1 MKIGELLAFI
11 LYFVAMLGI
20 GVYFMV
26 KTKKET
32 EEGYFLGGRKMGP
45 FVTAMSAQASD
56 MSGWLLMG
64 LPGSILALG
73 FGEVWIAIG
82 LAIGTYL
89 NWLFIAGRLRK
100 FSQAMGNSITI
111 PQYLNN
117 RFKASG
123 KTLQVVAAVIFLICF
138 TVYVASGFKAGAAL
152 FQTVLGLKS
161 NVLAMAIFGVIM
173 LAYTF
178 MGGFNAV
185 CWTDFFQALLMLG
198 VVVFVPVFIC
208 FAGLNGE
215 GAIDFGAITATAPNF
230 FNLLPSGKFDWE
242 SISSIL
248 SGLAWGL
255 GYCGMPHILVRFMS
269 IKNSKMIKTSRRVA
283 TGWVLIT
290 LLMAVFIAVVG
301 RVVLPELIDGDSEMV
316 FINMVSI
323 VFPGFLAGI
332 FLSAILAAA
341 MSTADSQLL
350 VASSAFTCDIY
361 KPIIRKNAT
370 EKETLWVGRL
380 VVVVVSIVAFV
391 IAIIPGSGNIMSLVD
406 NAWAGFGAA
415 FGPVIILSLYWK
427 KFSYKGAVAGMIAG
441 GLTVVLWIAF
451 LSDVTGL
458 YELLPGFIVGMVAC
472 ILGTKLD
479 KKDNYLAE
487 KTFTDAINFDE
498 EKEDS
503 AQVESANA

>member
-1 MKIGELLAFI
+1 MRIGELLAFI
-11 LYFVAMLGI
+11 VYFVAMLGI
-20 GVYFMV
+20 GIYFMV
-26 KTKKET
+26 KSKSNNEKE
-32 EEGYFLGGRKMGP
+32 YFLGERKMGP

-64 LPGSILALG
+64 LPGSILAIG

-82 LAIGTYL
+82 LALGTYF
-89 NWLFIAGRLRK
+89 NWLVVAGRLRK
-100 FSQAMGNSITI
+100 FSQSAGDSITI

-123 KTLQVVAAVIFLICF
+123 KALQVISAVIFFVCF

-152 FQTVLGLKS
+152 FQSVLQIES
-161 NVLAMAIFGVIM
+161 NALAMVIFGVIM

-185 CWTDFFQALLMLG
+185 CWTDFFQSLLMLG
-198 VVVFVPVFIC
+198 AIVFVPIFV
-208 FAGLNGE
+208 AVNGINGS
-215 GAIDFGAITATAPNF
+215 GAFDINAILSNSPNY
-230 FNLLPSGKFDWE
+230 FNLLPSGKLDWE

-255 GYCGMPHILVRFMS
+255 GYMGMPHILVRFMS
-269 IKNSKMIKTSRRVA
+269 IKSSKMIKTSRRVA
-283 TGWVLIT
+283 TVWVVIT
-290 LLMAVFIAVVG
+290 LAMAALIGVVG
-301 RVVLPELIDGDSEMV
+301 RFVFPELVSGNSEMV
-316 FINMVSI
+316 FINMVRI
-323 VFPGFLAGI
+323 IFPAFISGI

-370 EKETLWVGRL
+370 EKETLWVGRA
-380 VVVVVSIVAFV
+380 VVVVISIIAFI
-391 IAIIPGSGNIMSLVD
+391 IAIIPGSGNIMSLVE

-427 KFSYKGAVAGMIAG
+427 KFTYKGAVAGMVAG
-441 GLTVVLWIAF
+441 GLTVVLWIIF
-451 LSDVTGL
+451 LSNTTGL

-472 ILGTKLD
+472 IVGSLLD
-479 KKDNYLAE
+479 KADNSKAE
-487 KTFTDAINFDE
+487 KVYE
-498 EKEDS
+498 EAVKFE
-503 AQVESANA
+503 E